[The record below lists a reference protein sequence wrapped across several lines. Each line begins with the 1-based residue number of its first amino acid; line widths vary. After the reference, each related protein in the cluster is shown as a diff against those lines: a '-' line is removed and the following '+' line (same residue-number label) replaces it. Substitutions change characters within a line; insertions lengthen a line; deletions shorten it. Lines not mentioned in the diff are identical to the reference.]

1 MVDYYMCINTYIYIY
16 PQSGNTQE
24 HIYIYGFVMIKDDRL
39 QVPQAG
45 LVEATWEDRT
55 AAMGPSIA
63 IGFFQIASV
72 MTSGFME
79 CRATTGLH

>member
-1 MVDYYMCINTYIYIY
+1 
-16 PQSGNTQE
+16 
-24 HIYIYGFVMIKDDRL
+24 MIKDDRL